1 MLTSQLIFVSSRR
14 MRVQLMLML
23 ASGILSCQLEDFGS
37 DVLHRG
43 GQVRFSLQPPAPE
56 LNILGP
62 PCLLLLFSS
71 FQKTT
76 THQVV
81 TLVAQNNCSLAA

>member
-1 MLTSQLIFVSSRR
+1 MT
-14 MRVQLMLML
+14 VQLMLML

-62 PCLLLLFSS
+62 PSFASLLCLRLLFSS

>member
-1 MLTSQLIFVSSRR
+1 M
-14 MRVQLMLML
+14 QLMLML

-62 PCLLLLFSS
+62 PCFASPPILFISKDHHSS
-71 FQKTT
+71 SRDLGSSKQLFTCGVSIT
-76 THQVV
+76 E
-81 TLVAQNNCSLAA
+81 C